1 VVLLP
6 PAATSKPKKGK
17 SKVKKPV
24 KPKMTKKEPSV
35 KELVK
40 ESGEEHGFFSQRESL
55 ANLHLHH
62 PPSSKPESCA
72 VSSVGGY

>member
-1 VVLLP
+1 
-6 PAATSKPKKGK
+6 
-17 SKVKKPV
+17 
-24 KPKMTKKEPSV
+24 
-35 KELVK
+35 LVK

-72 VSSVGGY
+72 MSSVGGY